1 MVLKC
6 SNALAI
12 ALPLFTQYY
21 NLFDIL
27 LQHNKKYLDKLYF
40 IKYNIV
46 KDKFPQ
52 RGMSMSDVYID
63 EALKL
68 DNQLCFPLYAAA
80 RQVVSL
86 YTPYLKELGLT
97 YTQYIVFLVLWE
109 GEAVTVGELCRRLY
123 LDNGTLTPLL
133 KKLEAAGYI
142 VRERGSEDE
151 RVVTVSLTDDG
162 RAMKE
167 RAAHIPFKVGSCIAL
182 SGEEADTMYRLLYK
196 LLRGE

>member
-1 MVLKC
+1 
-6 SNALAI
+6 
-12 ALPLFTQYY
+12 
-21 NLFDIL
+21 
-27 LQHNKKYLDKLYF
+27 
-40 IKYNIV
+40 
-46 KDKFPQ
+46 
-52 RGMSMSDVYID
+52 MSDVYID

-142 VRERGSEDE
+142 VRERSSEDE
-151 RVVTVSLTDDG
+151 RVVTVSLTDAG